1 MADRS
6 NDASLVMALFM
17 KLLVKFSFDLEI
29 YQNGDIYLIDL
40 IDDLKYKIEPSEL
53 QRVYE
58 EEMNKEIAQAKV
70 NWLEA

>member
-29 YQNGDIYLIDL
+29 YQNGDIYLTDL

-58 EEMNKEIAQAKV
+58 EEMSKEMAQAKI
-70 NWLEA
+70 NWLEE

>member
-29 YQNGDIYLIDL
+29 YQNGDIYLTDL

-58 EEMNKEIAQAKV
+58 EEMSKEMAQAKI
-70 NWLEA
+70 N

>member
-70 NWLEA
+70 N